1 MAIDL
6 LQIQDYIV
14 LIVYTVLMALIGAI
28 YGFMVRES
36 GAYIK
41 GSGAIP
47 WPGCLAKTPCRP
59 HPGQSFSNRRG
70 WHCRPAV
77 R

>member
-28 YGFMVRES
+28 NGFVVRES

-47 WPGCLAKTPCRP
+47 
-59 HPGQSFSNRRG
+59 
-70 WHCRPAV
+70 
-77 R
+77 